1 MFSVEEMCGTI
12 RTSLYR
18 CTNVQY
24 SLLNWKL
31 SPEKFGFC
39 AARRRVCLSLN
50 QNHGAVSQ
58 FSIFLYVKRS
68 VYTMYN
74 IKIMHALGCRQIFL
88 CIVSSKHPNSITAYV
103 QCSPIYKIHGQDYR
117 WMFNRKPPAHIF
129 LGLFCLGFG
138 FVFFSTSFVQIDL
151 FCTVM

>member
-39 AARRRVCLSLN
+39 AAWRRVCLSLN
-50 QNHGAVSQ
+50 KNCGAVSQ
-58 FSIFLYVKRS
+58 FSIFLYVKCQ

-74 IKIMHALGCRQIFL
+74 IKIMHAFGCRQIFL
-88 CIVSSKHPNSITAYV
+88 CIVSSKHTTLEQLMYNAILFIKLIEKITDE
-103 QCSPIYKIHGQDYR
+103 C
-117 WMFNRKPPAHIF
+117 
-129 LGLFCLGFG
+129 
-138 FVFFSTSFVQIDL
+138 
-151 FCTVM
+151 